1 MRSSMGRTFFSAK
14 TDGKEHAGIQCGWGR
29 RPRKWVDRKEVTVGL
44 SLDDRD
50 AALRGQ
56 DAESRQRDT
65 LESPE
70 SVSPTWARPSE
81 ETTVEVSSSWCSTWG
96 FGPAL

>member
-1 MRSSMGRTFFSAK
+1 M
-14 TDGKEHAGIQCGWGR
+14 
-29 RPRKWVDRKEVTVGL
+29 DRKEVTVEL

-56 DAESRQRDT
+56 DAESRQRNT

-70 SVSPTWARPSE
+70 LVPPIWASASE
-81 ETTVEVSSSWCSTWG
+81 EAAVEVSNSWCSTWSSG
-96 FGPAL
+96 TAL